1 MFLFFLLAISLLSL
15 SVSTIIIR
23 AQASF
28 GSPSDG
34 TGRSEKEGNN
44 GKDPKQKDNTDK
56 QMGICVVGAGGPCN
70 GDSNFD
76 GRDDRTGNCILSNGC
91 SGNGS
96 TGSTSR
102 HESATS
108 ASTSVLGENNNSRNQ
123 NLNSISNNSSS
134 IANSNPN
141 STSHTL
147 IDGLILKN

>member
-1 MFLFFLLAISLLSL
+1 MSKRMNRNNNSIFVFLFLILGISFLSL
-15 SVSTIIIR
+15 SVSTTIMIN
-23 AQASF
+23 AQSSSDSTSGRI
-28 GSPSDG
+28 GSSSK
-34 TGRSEKEGNN
+34 REGNN
-44 GKDPKQKDNTDK
+44 AIDPKAKENTDK

-123 NLNSISNNSSS
+123 NLNS
-134 IANSNPN
+134 
-141 STSHTL
+141 
-147 IDGLILKN
+147 